1 MTQAERVSATALRR
15 PSLALIALGVNLAM
29 TLPLA
34 LVLNLWQ
41 DEAYTL
47 HTTSA
52 GVAYAFTHAISF
64 EQSAPL
70 YFVLLTLWRHFGD
83 SLFFLRLFSVLCIAG
98 SVALV
103 PSLARRYVPKANP
116 VLVTAVV
123 VCNPVVVWAAVE
135 MRPYAL
141 IVFLSALLLLTYHQA
156 FAGQRPR
163 AGSTV
168 AYAACVILA
177 LYTQYYMAFL
187 IAGQAVTTLF
197 FYRRSLLRFVLAG
210 AAGLVAFA
218 PLIAIVPG
226 QVQNFKDGFAPPSL
240 AHSFV
245 SVSGV
250 LLRYVLP
257 LPFPHAK
264 LIYAVLF
271 FLIAIAIVI
280 LRPRFTSSVNGSILV
295 TTACAFILF
304 AVGTYVVGVHVLNR
318 HVASLFLPATLSVF
332 AALSFLRSPSRER
345 AAAVWSGVAIV
356 LSLTVLVQ
364 AYGALAKAG
373 DWVRVTAYVRAHE
386 TPGEPIAIFEAEN
399 ALPFEYYYDG
409 PNRVVAV
416 PRAVDFRR
424 YQVAQFVIR
433 SQAQLQTVIPPAPRL
448 WLITAGECTSSN
460 VQFGCATLER
470 FVSQRYAVK
479 SDATFYG
486 SRVRLLERRNSS
498 SAGH

>member
-1 MTQAERVSATALRR
+1 
-15 PSLALIALGVNLAM
+15 M

-70 YFVLLTLWRHFGD
+70 YFVLLALWRHFGD

-103 PSLARRYVPKANP
+103 PSLARRYVPKASQL
-116 VLVTAVV
+116 LVTAVV

-141 IVFLSALLLLTYHQA
+141 IIFLSALLLLTYHQA
-156 FAGQRPR
+156 FAGDRPT
-163 AGSTV
+163 AGSTL

-187 IAGQAVTTLF
+187 IAGQAVTTLL
-197 FYRRSLLRFVLAG
+197 FYRRSLLRFALAAG
-210 AAGLVAFA
+210 AGLVAFA

-226 QVQNFKDGFAPPSL
+226 QVQNFKDGFAPPTL
-240 AHSFV
+240 VHSFV
-245 SVSGV
+245 SMTGV
-250 LLRYVLP
+250 LLRYLLP

-264 LIYAVLF
+264 LIYAALF
-271 FLIAIAIVI
+271 FLIALAIVI
-280 LRPRFTSSVNGSILV
+280 LRPRFTASGNGSILV
-295 TTACAFILF
+295 TTACAFFLF
-304 AVGTYVVGVHVLNR
+304 AVGTYIVGVHVLNR
-318 HVASLFLPATLSVF
+318 HVASLFLPGSLSVF
-332 AALSFLRSPSRER
+332 AALSFFRSPSRER
-345 AAAVWSGVAIV
+345 AAAVWSGAAII
-356 LSLTVLVQ
+356 LSLAVLVQ

-373 DWVRVTAYVRAHE
+373 DWARVSAYVRTHE
-386 TPGEPIAIFEAEN
+386 APGEPIAVFEAEN

-416 PRAVDFRR
+416 PRAVDFSH
-424 YQVAQFVIR
+424 YQVSQFVIR
-433 SQAQLQTVIPPAPRL
+433 SEAQLQSVIPPARRI
-448 WLITAGECTSSN
+448 WLITAGECTSAN

-470 FVSQRYAVK
+470 FLSQRYAVK
-479 SDATFYG
+479 SDTSFYG
-486 SRVRLLERRNSS
+486 SRVRLLERRNPI